1 MVSSLDGGKETLHGL
16 TLEKQ
21 RFFVRKSALIAYLL
35 AEIDSTSDQGI
46 SFLIWIYKKR
56 LMIQHYYIL
65 LINFFIYGFI
75 NFLKNAY
82 K

>member
-1 MVSSLDGGKETLHGL
+1 MVNSLVVGKETLNGFMAV
-16 TLEKQ
+16 KQ

-56 LMIQHYYIL
+56 IMIQHYYIL
-65 LINFFIYGFI
+65 LSKAFYILFYQLFEIC
-75 NFLKNAY
+75 L
-82 K
+82 